1 MAIYSAGR
9 RRTMIILLLSSVLLI
24 TLDLRGNAIFNAARS
39 GFEYALRPFE
49 IAGEVVTRP
58 ISRLWRGMTQVDDLE
73 AEVERLQ
80 QIVDEQRES
89 QIAGDNARI
98 QNEQLRRL
106 LDLESLED
114 IDKVTAGI
122 IGQSPSNFDQRV
134 EIDAG
139 STDGIRVGMPVIN
152 EAGLV
157 GKITNVFP
165 ETSIV
170 MLVTDPQYHVP
181 VKVVAEVSPSA
192 PTTTVPVTVP
202 SGIPVDDVG
211 TSTTTSTSTTVPG
224 ESTDGDTSDGDTA
237 AGDGAVVA
245 GAGTTTSSSSTTPTT
260 EPEPVEI
267 TRETGLLDGFG
278 ADRLP
283 RVRFIANSVQFR
295 DHPRGRRRP
304 DLGRQRQPRTARHRD
319 RTRRQHHR
327 QPRHGGTRTR
337 GRAQRRPRSPQLPD
351 RPALP
356 ATHRGARG
364 PVNRAHPSCSPHC

>member
-24 TLDLRGNAIFNAARS
+24 TLDQRGNAIFNAARS

-58 ISRLWRGMTQVDDLE
+58 ISRVWRGMTQVDDLE

-80 QIVDEQRES
+80 RIVDEQRES

-106 LDLESLED
+106 LELESLEEL
-114 IDKVTAGI
+114 DKVTVGI

-139 STDGIRVGMPVIN
+139 STNGIRVGMPVIN
-152 EAGLV
+152 DAGLV

-170 MLVTDPQYHVP
+170 MLITDPQYAVP
-181 VKVVAEVSPSA
+181 VKVVSERIESA

-202 SGIPVDDVG
+202 SGIPLDDLG
-211 TSTTTSTSTTVPG
+211 TTTTTSTTTTTTTTLPG
-224 ESTDGDTSDGDTA
+224 ESTDGPAIDGLPTSTS
-237 AGDGAVVA
+237 
-245 GAGTTTSSSSTTPTT
+245 TTSTSSSTTTT
-260 EPEPVEI
+260 TIVTLEV
-267 TRETGLLDGFG
+267 RETGLLDGFG
-278 ADRLP
+278 PDRLP
-283 RVRFIANSVQFR
+283 RVRFIADSVQF
-295 DHPRGRRRP
+295 GRIQVGDAVLTSGGSASLAP
-304 DLGRQRQPRTARHRD
+304 SDIAIGEVANIIENPGTEGLELEVELNADLD
-319 RTRRQHHR
+319 RLNFLTVLLFV
-327 QPRHGGTRTR
+327 PPTE
-337 GRAQRRPRSPQLPD
+337 

-356 ATHRGARG
+356 
-364 PVNRAHPSCSPHC
+364 